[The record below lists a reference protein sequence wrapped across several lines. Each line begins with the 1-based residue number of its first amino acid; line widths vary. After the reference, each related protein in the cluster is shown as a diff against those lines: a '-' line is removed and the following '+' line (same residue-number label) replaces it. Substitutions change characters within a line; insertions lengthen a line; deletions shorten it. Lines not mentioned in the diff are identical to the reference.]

1 MGCSRSQNYPQPL
14 DTNRVRITSFHICS
28 VNRITNPWSPADY
41 LRKVTSSNSTSKP
54 NNSSILITDRM
65 RLMYALLF
73 TSVFLVSIWAVFAFN
88 DLYEMGWRQFGL
100 RPRNTEGLIGI
111 LTYPF
116 LHRDWGHLWNNTMS
130 FFTLNTFLFFFYR
143 SIALRVWLWL
153 FFMSGTLLWVIAGG
167 GNHIGASGI
176 IYGLAAFLFM
186 SGVIRKNTLL
196 LRVSLVVAFLYG
208 GIIWWMLPMDNH
220 VSWEGHL
227 SGAIVGTL
235 LAIAFRQQGPQ
246 DPVYQFEKDPPNAPL
261 PEWWMAAH
269 PDHPDTIAQKQ
280 AELNAQT
287 PEANIQNSN
296 NAHRTNQTATAAPAF
311 THPTSSA
318 ATHD

>member
-1 MGCSRSQNYPQPL
+1 
-14 DTNRVRITSFHICS
+14 
-28 VNRITNPWSPADY
+28 
-41 LRKVTSSNSTSKP
+41 
-54 NNSSILITDRM
+54 
-65 RLMYALLF
+65 
-73 TSVFLVSIWAVFAFN
+73 
-88 DLYEMGWRQFGL
+88 
-100 RPRNTEGLIGI
+100 
-111 LTYPF
+111 
-116 LHRDWGHLWNNTMS
+116 
-130 FFTLNTFLFFFYR
+130 
-143 SIALRVWLWL
+143 
-153 FFMSGTLLWVIAGG
+153 MSGTLLWVIAGG

-186 SGVIRKNTLL
+186 SGVIRKNRLL

-287 PEANIQNSN
+287 PEANIQNSTM
-296 NAHRTNQTATAAPAF
+296 RTPRTKLRQSARHLRILP
-311 THPTSSA
+311 SSA
-318 ATHD
+318 ATHDQALLWQLYQLLSMTA